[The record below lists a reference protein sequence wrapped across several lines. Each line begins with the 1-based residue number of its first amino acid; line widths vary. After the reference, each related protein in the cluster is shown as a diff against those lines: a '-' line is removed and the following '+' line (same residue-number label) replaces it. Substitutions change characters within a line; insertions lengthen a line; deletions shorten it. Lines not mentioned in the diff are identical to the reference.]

1 MATTKGTIL
10 VLIDGSASA
19 QAAATIAIQ
28 IAQSQSLAIRGLNVI
43 NEALVLD
50 MYTNYHKELAHA
62 GMPQSRA
69 ELVDWFKL
77 QGDLALQWLEA
88 HCQDANVPVTT
99 ELMFGGMP
107 DLIYRRE
114 NQASLL
120 ALGRQGRGHT
130 DQPATLGHN
139 FQTIAHHNHM
149 PLLVGGQERPYIQH
163 ILLVYEPGQHAQT
176 ALDWATRLQQSL
188 PATVTTLTLPGNGRD
203 LAPLQSELSHS
214 SLTHYRQITGETRS
228 ADTIL
233 SAAADCRADLIV
245 MGGYRHNAL
254 VTKFVGSTLEQILD
268 ETALPVLI
276 T

>member
-1 MATTKGTIL
+1 
-10 VLIDGSASA
+10 
-19 QAAATIAIQ
+19 
-28 IAQSQSLAIRGLNVI
+28 
-43 NEALVLD
+43 
-50 MYTNYHKELAHA
+50 MYTNYHEELAHA

-88 HCQDANVPVTT
+88 HCQDADVPVTT

-120 ALGRQGRGHT
+120 ALGRQGRGQA
-130 DQPATLGHN
+130 DQPATLGHQ
-139 FQTIAHHNHM
+139 FRTIAHHNHI
-149 PLLVGGQERPYIQH
+149 PLLVGGNERPYIQH

-176 ALDWATRLQQSL
+176 ALNWAARLQQSL
-188 PATVTTLTLPGNGRD
+188 PAEVTALTLPGNGRD
-203 LAPLQSELSHS
+203 PTTLQTKLVQS
-214 SLTHYRQITGETRS
+214 SLIDYRQITGEDRKANTV
-228 ADTIL
+228 L

-245 MGGYRHNAL
+245 MGGYHHNAL
-254 VTKFVGSTLEQILD
+254 ITKFLGSPLEQILD
-268 ETALPVLI
+268 ETALPVLM